1 MDKILIDTAKEILDN
16 ALLEDLG
23 TWGDIT
29 TFATASDEQIA
40 SAQIIAKQEGVISG
54 LEIAELVFTSIDN
67 TVTCKKHVSDGD
79 SVNNRKEI
87 MTITGKASSLL
98 SAERT
103 ALNFLGHL
111 SGVATLTSQFVA
123 ETKGTKAKILDTRKT
138 TPGWRLL
145 EKYAVVCG
153 GGMNHRMG
161 LHDMF
166 LIKDNHISH
175 CGCITN
181 SVKKCH
187 KYMEEKRIQA
197 PIEVEVKNLSEFREA
212 ASLDV
217 DRIMLDNMSDELIQE
232 CIKANHGNI
241 PLEISGNV
249 NLDTVKRYAQTG
261 VDFISV
267 GALTHSFRNFDFS
280 MLF

>member
-1 MDKILIDTAKEILDN
+1 MDKILIDTAKKIIEN

-23 TWGDIT
+23 KWGDIT
-29 TFATASDEQIA
+29 TRATASDDNMNT
-40 SAQIIAKQEGVISG
+40 AQIIAKQEGVISG
-54 LEIAELVFTSIDN
+54 LEIAELVFTTVDN
-67 TVTCKKHVSDGD
+67 TITCTKHVYDGD
-79 SVNNRKEI
+79 NVNNRDQI

-111 SGVATLTSQFVA
+111 SGIATLTSQFVA

-175 CGCITN
+175 CGCITE
-181 SVKKCH
+181 SVKKCRN
-187 KYMEEKRIQA
+187 YMNEKSIQA

-217 DRIMLDNMSDELIQE
+217 DRIMLDNMSDELIKE
-232 CIKANHGNI
+232 CIDANHSQI

-249 NLDTVKRYAQTG
+249 NLETVKRYAQTG
-261 VDFISV
+261 VDYISV